1 MADDRLD
8 RQLAF
13 ILEIDKLKSVLRRS
27 YLLNGKRTENSAE
40 HSWHIATM
48 ALVLSEHADE
58 EVDLARVVRMLLT
71 HDLVEIDAGDTFCY
85 DEVGAV
91 DKAERETHAADRIF
105 GLLDEDQRKDFR
117 ALWDEFEAFTSP
129 ESRFANALDR
139 LMPLLHNYHTQ
150 GRAWREH
157 GITRG
162 QVIERNCHIRDG
174 SQSLWRFAR
183 GMIDDAVDKGY
194 LAP

>member
-1 MADDRLD
+1 MADERLD

-13 ILEIDKLKSVLRRS
+13 ILEIDKLKSVFRRS
-27 YLLNGKRTENSAE
+27 YLLGGERTENSAE
-40 HSWHIATM
+40 HSWHVATM
-48 ALVLSEHADE
+48 AIVLAEHADDE
-58 EVDLARVVRMLLT
+58 IDLFRVVRMLLT

-85 DEVGAV
+85 DEVGAA
-91 DKAERETHAADRIF
+91 DKEERETRAADRIF
-105 GLLDEDQRKDFR
+105 GLLDEDQRTDFR
-117 ALWDEFEAFTSP
+117 ALWDEFEACTSP

-150 GRAWREH
+150 GRAWKEH

-162 QVIERNCHIRDG
+162 QVLRRNAHIRDG
-174 SQSLWRFAR
+174 SESLWRFTR
-183 GMIDDAVDKGY
+183 GLIDDAVDKGY